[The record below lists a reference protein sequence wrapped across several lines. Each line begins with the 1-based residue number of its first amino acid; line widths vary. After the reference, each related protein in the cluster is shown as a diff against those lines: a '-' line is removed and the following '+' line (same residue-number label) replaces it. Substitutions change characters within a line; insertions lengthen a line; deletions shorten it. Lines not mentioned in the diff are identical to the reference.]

1 MSSVHFD
8 TTLGE
13 LYGLDKQDP
22 RGIYLFYMIPTATLQ
37 MTQGIPISKKYVYQ
51 DTLSPK
57 NFEIQA
63 RIFTQIA
70 PQLFGFIAGNLNII
84 MFDLDAPD
92 GGIDPQPRKDT
103 QDVLSCIA
111 ESQRPLV
118 TYVRS
123 VEDIILPPDTL
134 LAVAN
139 PMDCLEHFPSTVPF
153 ENHYRALSKR
163 DLVGSGLP
171 TPESIIVETRLSPM
185 KVRDP
190 QTRIEEV
197 NRMLEV
203 IKYRSMPFVV
213 KLPQA
218 CSGQGVFL
226 VRNEE
231 ERSSALSVLETGV
244 DTMLQQLSPSNEHL
258 HPSSLIVQE
267 MLSGSA
273 VAIALFLSREGEV
286 YITSVCDQF
295 VDAQGN
301 WGGGHIDYAAQE
313 RLIEEYRAIAKKIGD
328 YMHTLAYYG
337 PLGADI
343 MVDAKGNHVVI
354 DLNAR
359 VTGSHALGFLK
370 GHFNRER
377 GFSDAAILFPLV
389 GGVQRKVCWGVGGG
403 EDGRC
408 GVVSW
413 KREGG
418 ECGDGH
424 FGRGESG
431 KVDGLGGEGKK
442 ASDGEVL
449 IAETVFGC

>member
-1 MSSVHFD
+1 
-8 TTLGE
+8 
-13 LYGLDKQDP
+13 
-22 RGIYLFYMIPTATLQ
+22 
-37 MTQGIPISKKYVYQ
+37 
-51 DTLSPK
+51 
-57 NFEIQA
+57 
-63 RIFTQIA
+63 
-70 PQLFGFIAGNLNII
+70 
-84 MFDLDAPD
+84 
-92 GGIDPQPRKDT
+92 
-103 QDVLSCIA
+103 
-111 ESQRPLV
+111 
-118 TYVRS
+118 
-123 VEDIILPPDTL
+123 
-134 LAVAN
+134 
-139 PMDCLEHFPSTVPF
+139 MD
-153 ENHYRALSKR
+153 
-163 DLVGSGLP
+163 SGLP
-171 TPESIIVETRLSPM
+171 IPKSIVIETRLNPM

-203 IKYRSMPFVV
+203 IKYRSTPFVV

-343 MVDAKGNHVVI
+343 MMDAKGNHVVI

-370 GHFNRER
+370 GHFDRER
-377 GFSDAAILFPLV
+377 GFSDAAILFPLFFNIGLEGFRERFV
-389 GGVQRKVCWGVGGG
+389 GELAEGRMVVAGWCHGRGKVVNVATVILAG
-403 EDGRC
+403 EDRDRLMDLVGR
-408 GVVSW
+408 V
-413 KREGG
+413 
-418 ECGDGH
+418 
-424 FGRGESG
+424 
-431 KVDGLGGEGKK
+431 KK
-442 ASDGEVL
+442 LQMVRS
-449 IAETVFGC
+449 